1 MDTTVT
7 VKYTRNGSGGGITI
21 PSVKP
26 TYSDAISDFPE
37 PIEPQDV
44 AKPDDTANA
53 SDATGNIAETQA
65 SHPGQVL
72 ASTQTVTHEYLTLS
86 GKVVR
91 ETVKTNNSVTYVLD
105 FLYDESGR
113 PFALNY
119 STNGGSSFITYYYI
133 LNLQGDVVKLV
144 TSSGS
149 AVATYEYDAW
159 GNILPKSGSMA
170 YINPLRYRG
179 YYYDSETG
187 FYYLQSRYYDPANY
201 RFVSADSYTTTELAD
216 PLSANMFAY
225 CSNNPVM
232 RTDPTGE
239 AWWHW
244 VVAAVAVTALVV
256 VSVATCGG
264 AAAAIGTAA
273 SIVTGTCSTVSAG
286 ATIATGAAMG
296 AGIAFAG
303 SVVTAATTSDS
314 LDEFAA
320 QGETALINTAIGAG
334 GGALAGYA
342 NSVAYC
348 FVAGTLVVAENG
360 NVPIEQIKV
369 GDFVWAWDEKT
380 DDVALKQVVETYINE
395 TTELTHVFV
404 NGEEIIATPTHPF
417 YCPTKGW
424 TDAARLRAG
433 DILVL
438 VNGEYVVVEKVQH
451 ELLERPIKVY
461 NFQVEEYHTYY
472 VSDNGVL
479 VHNDCPQR
487 LVAGDK
493 NGWNARVSEGGLQ
506 DHNPP
511 HAHIFYK
518 NNKLGSVNALGEVI
532 KGADKIG
539 RKGLRFVAE
548 NSVNIIAGIKKWWIA
563 MR

>member
-1 MDTTVT
+1 M
-7 VKYTRNGSGGGITI
+7 K
-21 PSVKP
+21 
-26 TYSDAISDFPE
+26 
-37 PIEPQDV
+37 
-44 AKPDDTANA
+44 
-53 SDATGNIAETQA
+53 
-65 SHPGQVL
+65 
-72 ASTQTVTHEYLTLS
+72 HEYLTLN
-86 GKVVR
+86 GKVVY
-91 ETVKTNNSVTYVLD
+91 EKIGEGTSAKIMIFS
-105 FLYDESGR
+105 YDAQGR
-113 PFALNY
+113 PFAVKYSSNNGAKFTNY
-119 STNGGSSFITYYYI
+119 FYALTQ
-133 LNLQGDVVKLV
+133 QGDVVKIFRPVAVKDADGNV
-144 TSSGS
+144 TGYTEKTY
-149 AVATYEYDAW
+149 ATYTYDAW
-159 GNILPKSGSMA
+159 GNHRSISGSMA

-244 VVAAVAVTALVV
+244 AVAAVAVTALVV

-296 AGIAFAG
+296 AGIAFTG

-369 GDFVWAWDEKT
+369 GDFVWAWGEET
-380 DDVALKQVVETYINE
+380 DDVALRQVVETYINE

-404 NGEEIIATPTHPF
+404 NGEEIIATPTRPF

-424 TDAARLRAG
+424 TDAAHLRAG

-451 ELLERPIKVY
+451 ELLENPVKVY
-461 NFQVEEYHTYY
+461 NFQVADYHTYY
-472 VSDNGVL
+472 VASGVL
-479 VHNDCPQR
+479 VHNSCRPKSPTKLDKSQ
-487 LVAGDK
+487 LKSIDVHAFKEDNVIGSVAHWDIYKDTTDTAIWLGDK
-493 NGWNARVSEGGLQ
+493 AQKHG
-506 DHNPP
+506 
-511 HAHIFYK
+511 
-518 NNKLGSVNALGEVI
+518 
-532 KGADKIG
+532 
-539 RKGLRFVAE
+539 
-548 NSVNIIAGIKKWWIA
+548 
-563 MR
+563 